1 MSGDLQLNK
10 IFGAGLA
17 AALVIVGVRVGVDAL
32 YHTDAPEKPGYF
44 VDVPEEAAG
53 GGATAEVELLPD
65 WGTVLPTAD
74 QAAGQKAF
82 AKCVSCHNVAQG
94 GADMTGPGLW
104 GIVGRPLAAHAGF
117 AYSDAMVAHK
127 AEAPNWT
134 YDELYGFL
142 SSPSK
147 HIKGTKMAF
156 AGIKNKDEKINLIA
170 YLHAQGSAGYA
181 IPAPDASRQPGAVPA
196 ADAPAEG
203 AADVAPV
210 STPPSNPETT
220 PAGDPAPA
228 Q

>member
-17 AALVIVGVRVGVDAL
+17 AALVIVGVRVGVDAI
-32 YHTDAPEKPGYF
+32 YHTEAPEKPGYF

-53 GGATAEVELLPD
+53 GGATAEVEVMPD

-82 AKCVSCHNVAQG
+82 AKCVSCHNVASG

-104 GIVGRPLAAHAGF
+104 AVVGRPLAAHSGF
-117 AYSDAMVAHK
+117 AYSDGMVAHK
-127 AEAPNWT
+127 AEAPVWT
-134 YDELYGFL
+134 YDELYHFL
-142 SSPSK
+142 SAPAK
-147 HIKGTKMAF
+147 QVKGTKMAF

-181 IPAPDASRQPGAVPA
+181 IPAPDPSRQPGAA
-196 ADAPAEG
+196 AALADAAAAPAE
-203 AADVAPV
+203 AAAPAA
-210 STPPSNPETT
+210 E
-220 PAGDPAPA
+220 AAPA